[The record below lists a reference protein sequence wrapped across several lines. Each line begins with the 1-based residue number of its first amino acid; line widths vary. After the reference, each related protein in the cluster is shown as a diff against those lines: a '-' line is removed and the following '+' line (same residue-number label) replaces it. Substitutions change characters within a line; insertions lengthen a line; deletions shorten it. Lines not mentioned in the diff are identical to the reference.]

1 MSHSISSLQAVAA
14 TLLGLTTG
22 LFGYSRQLAA
32 QADARNSVERQM
44 AGPIT
49 AGPHLILTTPRIPTA
64 AGSSRAAAIVDT
76 LKRAIAKYTDVHAA
90 EADGFRLFAPR
101 VKNQPVFHYTRW
113 LSAARAAYRF
123 DPARPTSL
131 LYRREANGS
140 LHLIGAMYTAP
151 QRSTLVELDRRVPLS
166 IARWHLHT
174 NLCIPPL
181 GQRERWKETRDGA
194 PLFGP
199 ASPIATEAACDA
211 VGGRFLPKLFGW
223 MVHVNVFEN
232 DPASIWAMP
241 HEHHHAG

>member
-1 MSHSISSLQAVAA
+1 MSHSSSSQVVTAV
-14 TLLGLTTG
+14 LLGLTAA
-22 LFGYSRQLAA
+22 LFGSAKELSA
-32 QADARNSVERQM
+32 QADALNSVEQQM
-44 AGPIT
+44 AGPIA
-49 AGPHLILTTPRIPTA
+49 AGPHLILTPTRIPTA
-64 AGSSRAAAIVDT
+64 ADSSRAAAIVDT
-76 LKRAIAKYTDVHAA
+76 LRRAIAKYADVHAA

-101 VKNQPVFHYTRW
+101 LKNQPVLHYTRW
-113 LSAARAAYRF
+113 LSAARAAYQF

-140 LHLIGAMYTAP
+140 LRLIGAMYTAP
-151 QRSTLVELDRRVPLS
+151 QASTPVELDRRVPLS

-174 NLCIPPL
+174 NVCIPPL
-181 GQRERWKETRDGA
+181 RQRERWKETRDGA
-194 PLFGP
+194 PVFGP

-211 VGGRFLPKLFGW
+211 AGGRFLPRLFGW

>member
-1 MSHSISSLQAVAA
+1 MSHSISSLQPVAA
-14 TLLGLTTG
+14 VLLGLTTG
-22 LFGYSRQLAA
+22 LFGFSRQLAA
-32 QADARNSVERQM
+32 QADARHGVEQQM
-44 AGPIT
+44 AGPIA
-49 AGPHLILTTPRIPTA
+49 AGPHLILTPTRIPTA
-64 AGSSRAAAIVDT
+64 ADSSRAAAIVDT
-76 LKRAIAKYTDVHAA
+76 LRRAIAKYTDVHAA

-113 LSAARAAYRF
+113 LSAARAAYEF

-140 LHLIGAMYTAP
+140 MRLIGAMYTAP
-151 QRSTLVELDRRVPLS
+151 QRSTPAELDRRIPLS

-174 NLCIPPL
+174 NMCIPPL
-181 GQRERWKETRDGA
+181 RQRERWKETREGA
-194 PLFGP
+194 PRFGP
-199 ASPIATEAACDA
+199 GSPIATKAACDD

>member
-14 TLLGLTTG
+14 VLLGLTTG
-22 LFGYSRQLAA
+22 LFGFSRQLAA
-32 QADARNSVERQM
+32 QADARHGVEQQM
-44 AGPIT
+44 AGPIA
-49 AGPHLILTTPRIPTA
+49 AGPHFILTPTRIPTA
-64 AGSSRAAAIVDT
+64 ADSSRAAAIVDT
-76 LKRAIAKYTDVHAA
+76 LRRAIAKYADVHAA
-90 EADGFRLFAPR
+90 EADGFRLFARR

-113 LSAARAAYRF
+113 LSAGRAAYEF

-140 LHLIGAMYTAP
+140 MRLIGAMFTAP
-151 QRSTLVELDRRVPLS
+151 QLSTPAELDRRIPLS

-174 NLCIPPL
+174 NVCIPPL
-181 GQRERWKETRDGA
+181 LQRERWKETREGA

-199 ASPIATEAACDA
+199 ASPIATKAACDD